1 MWEGEK
7 GMNLRPP
14 RENGGGGGGGRTERG
29 SEIEEKREGRG
40 VEN

>member
-14 RENGGGGGGGRTERG
+14 RENGGGGGRTERG